1 MKKNSSLIIISLLII
16 VISGLIVHIVND
28 SKKEVDNIN
37 NNVTSDTLIHISKSE
52 SKDEITYEVIDNAKN
67 LTYSWT
73 FPKDEHLTNALKD
86 NMEIDMDL
94 RLSLL
99 TNLENK
105 SIDELVS
112 NEDKLVIS
120 FNHHGTLPT
129 KAKIKLDV
137 KDKYKDGEQ
146 LYLYYYNEEEDQIEY
161 IQNGILVTN
170 GKVEFEITHC
180 SDYLLTASI
189 VQDAVNNPKNINLII
204 IVMVVVIIVLIGATL
219 FQNKK

>member
-1 MKKNSSLIIISLLII
+1 MKKNFSLIIISLLII
-16 VISGLIVHIVND
+16 VISGLIIHIAQD
-28 SKKEVDNIN
+28 DKKGESGKDKIA
-37 NNVTSDTLIHISKSE
+37 SDTLIHISKSE
-52 SKDEITYEVIDNAKN
+52 SKDEITYEVVDNAKS

-73 FPKDEHLTNALKD
+73 FKKDKNLMGALKD

-99 TNLENK
+99 TDLQNKEINDLVENK
-105 SIDELVS
+105 
-112 NEDKLVIS
+112 DKLVIS
-120 FNHHGTLPT
+120 FNHHGELPT

-137 KDKYKDGEQ
+137 SDKYKEGEK
-146 LYLYYYNEEEDQIEY
+146 LYLYYFNEEKHQIEY
-161 IQNGILVTN
+161 IQNGLVVTN

-180 SDYLLTASI
+180 SNYLLTASI